1 MIISKTPFRVSFVG
15 GGSDLKNF
23 YKDEIGAVIST
34 SIDKYI
40 YLSMHK
46 YFHEGQQIL
55 KYSKTELVSSIDE
68 IKHDIIREV
77 FRSFKIDNTDFN
89 SIADI
94 PAGTGMGS
102 SSAFTSGLINL
113 CASYRGINLTKAEI
127 ARMACEIEIEI
138 LKEPIGKQDQ
148 YACSIGGLNLI
159 KFNPDETVSIEIV
172 NMPFHKQNELQDNLY
187 LYYTSI
193 TRNASDVLNE
203 QNKNTLNSDLVKSNL
218 RHMTNMAIDL
228 TKELIGGNV
237 DAMGSY
243 LNEAWMK
250 KKELAKNITN
260 QYIDELYQKGINA
273 GASGGKL
280 LGAGGGG
287 FILFYVPSKNKVDF
301 CNKMNLYKEL
311 PFKFEQEGSSI
322 IFNNQN
328 K

>member
-1 MIISKTPFRVSFVG
+1 MIISKTPFRISFVG
-15 GGSDLKNF
+15 GGTDLKSF
-23 YKDEIGAVIST
+23 YNSEMGAVIST

-46 YFHEGQQIL
+46 YFHEGKQIL
-55 KYSKTELVSSIDE
+55 KYSKTELVSNIDE

-113 CASYRGINLTKAEI
+113 CASYKKINLTKAEI
-127 ARMACEIEIEI
+127 ARLACEIEIEI

-148 YACSIGGLNLI
+148 YACAIGGLNLI
-159 KFNPDETVSIEIV
+159 KFNPDDTVSIEIV

-193 TRNASDVLNE
+193 TRNASAVLNE
-203 QNKNTLNSDLVKSNL
+203 QNKNTLNSQLVKSNL
-218 RHMTNMAIDL
+218 RVMSKMAIDL
-228 TKELIGGNV
+228 SKELIGGNI
-237 DAMGSY
+237 DAMGAY

-250 KKELAKNITN
+250 KKELATNITN
-260 QYIDELYQKGINA
+260 PFIDDLYNQGINA

-287 FILFYVPSKNKVDF
+287 FILFYVPTNKKDEF
-301 CNKMNLYKEL
+301 TNKMLMHKEL
-311 PFKFEQEGSSI
+311 PFNFEQEGSKI
-322 IFNNQN
+322 IFNNQTN
-328 K
+328 

>member
-1 MIISKTPFRVSFVG
+1 MIISKTPFRISFVG

-23 YKDEIGAVIST
+23 YESEMGAVIST

-46 YFHEGQQIL
+46 YFHEGKQIL
-55 KYSKTELVSSIDE
+55 KYSKTELVSTIDE

-77 FRSFKIDNTDFN
+77 FRKFNIDNTDFN

-113 CASYRGINLTKAEI
+113 CASYKNLNLTKAEI
-127 ARMACEIEIEI
+127 ARLACEIEIDI
-138 LKEPIGKQDQ
+138 LNEPIGKQDQ
-148 YACSIGGLNLI
+148 YACAIGGLNLI

-172 NMPFHKQNELQDNLY
+172 NMPFHKQNELEDNLY

-193 TRNASDVLNE
+193 TRNASDVLKD
-203 QNKNTLNSDLVKSNL
+203 QKDNTLTNSMVKSNL
-218 RHMTNMAIDL
+218 RDMSKMA
-228 TKELIGGNV
+228 KELAKELVSGNI
-237 DAMGSY
+237 DAMGAY

-250 KKELAKNITN
+250 KKELAKNISN
-260 QYIDELYQKGINA
+260 PYIDNLYIDGINA

-287 FILFYVPSKNKVDF
+287 FILFYVPSNKKNDF
-301 CNKMNLYKEL
+301 FINMSKHKAL
-311 PFKFEQEGSSI
+311 PFKFEQEGTKI
-322 IFNNQN
+322 IFNNQT

>member
-23 YKDEIGAVIST
+23 YESEMGAVIST

-46 YFHEGQQIL
+46 YFHEGKQIL
-55 KYSKTELVSSIDE
+55 KYSKTELVSTIDE

-77 FRSFKIDNTDFN
+77 FRKFNIDNSDFN

-113 CASYRGINLTKAEI
+113 CASYKKLDLTKAEI
-127 ARMACEIEIEI
+127 ARLACEIEIDI
-138 LKEPIGKQDQ
+138 LNEPIGKQDQ
-148 YACSIGGLNLI
+148 YACAIGGLNLI

-172 NMPFHKQNELQDNLY
+172 NMPFHKQNELQDNLF

-193 TRNASDVLNE
+193 IRNASDVLKDQKN
-203 QNKNTLNSDLVKSNL
+203 NTLTNSLIKSNL
-218 RHMTNMAIDL
+218 RDMSKMAIEL
-228 TKELIGGNV
+228 AKELVSGNI
-237 DAMGSY
+237 DAMGAY

-250 KKELAKNITN
+250 KKELAKNISN
-260 QYIDELYQKGINA
+260 PYIDDLYINGINA

-287 FILFYVPSKNKVDF
+287 FILFYVPSNKKNDF
-301 CNKMNLYKEL
+301 AINMLKHKEL
-311 PFKFEQEGSSI
+311 PFKFEQEGTKI
-322 IFNNQN
+322 IFNNQT